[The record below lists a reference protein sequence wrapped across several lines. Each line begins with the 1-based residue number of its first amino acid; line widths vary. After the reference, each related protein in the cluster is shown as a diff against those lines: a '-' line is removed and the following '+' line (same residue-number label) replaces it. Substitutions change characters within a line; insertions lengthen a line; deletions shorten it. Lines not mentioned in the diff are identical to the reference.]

1 MNLLTISLVFATVAI
16 SSSTTTTTITP
27 KISTRNE
34 KEEKI
39 PRITLSL
46 NHKKQYQQIA
56 GFGFSEAF
64 QRANAIRN
72 LPEPHREDVLRL
84 LFDGGGGGGGSRT
97 EKSAGF
103 TILRLGLGSSAD
115 GRGDRMNSPQAEE
128 GGGFAWDGVDSGQ
141 VWVAREALRVSAA
154 GGNGN
159 GNGGER
165 EKEKMQFIADAWSAP
180 GYMKTNG
187 RDDMGGWLC
196 GVRGEGKEEKS
207 CKGVSWIGAY
217 AEYLARYVKA
227 WVDAGISIRHV
238 GFLNEPNLM

>member
-1 MNLLTISLVFATVAI
+1 MHLLTISLVLATVAI
-16 SSSTTTTTITP
+16 ATTTTTAP

-34 KEEKI
+34 NEEETQI

-46 NHKKQYQQIA
+46 NHKKQYQEIA

-84 LFDGGGGGGGSRT
+84 LFDRGGFRT

-141 VWVAREALRVSAA
+141 VWVAREALRVSS
-154 GGNGN
+154 GGNG
-159 GNGGER
+159 GDGGDGER
-165 EKEKMQFIADAWSAP
+165 EKMQFIADAWSAP

-207 CKGVSWIGAY
+207 CKGVSWVGAY

-227 WVDAGISIRHV
+227 WVDAGISIGHV